1 MASIRKKE
9 IFAAA
14 AQLFEEK
21 GYSASSMRDL
31 AERVQLRASSL
42 YSHIGS
48 KEEILREIC
57 FEHAQLF
64 LQTMDEAEQIP
75 GEVVDKIRHLLRFHM
90 QIAIEQPASITIFND
105 EWRHLSEPVLSE
117 FLGMRRDYES
127 RFLNL
132 VEQGMIQG
140 VFRRLDPRVALYTL
154 LSGVRWVHYW
164 YRPKHGVSP
173 ESLSEQVLGMLLAG
187 LLTQKD

>member
-21 GYSASSMRDL
+21 GYAASSMRDL

-57 FEHAQLF
+57 FEHARLF
-64 LQTMDEAEQIP
+64 LQTMNEAEQLP
-75 GEVVDKIRHLLRFHM
+75 GGVVDKIRHLLQFHM

-105 EWRHLSEPVLSE
+105 EWRHLSEPSLAE
-117 FLGMRRDYES
+117 FLEMRRDYES
-127 RFLNL
+127 RFLAL
-132 VEQGMIQG
+132 VEQGMAQG
-140 VFRRLDPRVALYTL
+140 IVRSLDARVALYTL

-164 YRPKHGVSP
+164 YRPKRGVNP
-173 ESLSEQVLGMLLAG
+173 EHLRSQVLDVLLGG
-187 LLTQKD
+187 LLT